1 MNPKWRKPNRSFFKA
16 IIIKLLKIK
25 HTHKNTGSSHKKK
38 NTLLTRANHS
48 NDCRCLS
55 KTMRVRR
62 K

>member
-25 HTHKNTGSSHKKK
+25 HTQKNTGSSHKKK
-38 NTLLTRANHS
+38 KYPINK
-48 NDCRCLS
+48 S
-55 KTMRVRR
+55 KPL